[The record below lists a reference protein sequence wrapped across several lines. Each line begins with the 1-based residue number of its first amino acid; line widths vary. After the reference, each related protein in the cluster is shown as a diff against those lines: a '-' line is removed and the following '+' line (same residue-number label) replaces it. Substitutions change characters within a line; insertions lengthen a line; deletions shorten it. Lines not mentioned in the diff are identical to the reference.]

1 MAICHRR
8 PKLKLEAFGNGI
20 VVRLPFAFRK
30 CVCAF
35 LPEEYLKVKTDDFFL
50 LKCNWYFCGY
60 FCFET
65 LQEAAVQWCLLLA
78 LECCSSSS

>member
-35 LPEEYLKVKTDDFFL
+35 LPDEYLKVKTDDFSP
-50 LKCNWYFCGY
+50 KM
-60 FCFET
+60 
-65 LQEAAVQWCLLLA
+65 
-78 LECCSSSS
+78 